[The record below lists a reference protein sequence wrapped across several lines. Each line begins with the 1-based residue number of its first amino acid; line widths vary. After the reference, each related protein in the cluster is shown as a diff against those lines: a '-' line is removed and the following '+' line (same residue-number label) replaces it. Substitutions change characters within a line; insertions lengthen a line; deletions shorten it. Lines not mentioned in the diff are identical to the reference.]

1 MQREW
6 QGYQD
11 KQDVRNY
18 SYPDHPVIPANCL
31 FYSFFIL
38 PGCIL
43 FMQLTWFLSSYI
55 NVRLSVCLA
64 VDRLMYVN

>member
-1 MQREW
+1 MIQKIRKMQREW

-18 SYPDHPVIPANCL
+18 SYHDHPVIPANCL

-38 PGCIL
+38 PGCTL
-43 FMQLTWFLSSYI
+43 FMQLTWFLSSYG
-55 NVRLSVCLA
+55 
-64 VDRLMYVN
+64 

>member
-31 FYSFFIL
+31 FYS
-38 PGCIL
+38 PGMHIFYATNL
-43 FMQLTWFLSSYI
+43 IFENLLS
-55 NVRLSVCLA
+55 LCL
-64 VDRLMYVN
+64 RG